1 MSQIDDEV
9 VRALPDLP
17 QIPSVH
23 MVVRDRLKSLI
34 LRGELAAGMRLH
46 QANLARSLGVS
57 VTPVREALRD
67 LAAVGLVDFD
77 PFLGAVVHEPT
88 AKELQDIYD
97 IRDHLASLAI
107 QRGVVNIRKAELAE
121 ASRLLVLMDDESDA
135 ERWGERNREFHSIID
150 GACRNL
156 QLTKILSRLHDA
168 SAIYVYFSMHYFP
181 YSNANDDHRRLL
193 QAYERGD
200 AEEALAITR
209 AHMKGTL
216 DAAIRHLEE
225 KTSAMA
231 GGDGAGIGAGE
242 KTKQK
247 GKS

>member
-9 VRALPDLP
+9 VRALPELR

-88 AKELQDIYD
+88 AKELQDIHD
-97 IRDHLASLAI
+97 IRDHLAPLAI
-107 QRGVVNIRKAELAE
+107 ERGVVNIRKDELAE
-121 ASRLLVLMDDESDA
+121 ATRLLALMDDESDA
-135 ERWGERNREFHSIID
+135 ERWNERNREFHLIID

-156 QLTKILSRLHDA
+156 QLTKILSQLHDA
-168 SAIYVYFSMHYFP
+168 SAIYVYFSMRYFP
-181 YSNANDDHRRLL
+181 NAHANVDHRRLL
-193 QAYERGD
+193 EAYERGD
-200 AEEALAITR
+200 TEEALAIMR

-216 DAAIRHLEE
+216 DAAIRYLEE

-231 GGDGAGIGAGE
+231 GGEGAEIGAGDE
-242 KTKQK
+242 IERR

>member
-1 MSQIDDEV
+1 MSQMNDEV
-9 VRALPDLP
+9 TRSLTENR

-23 MVVRDRLKSLI
+23 MVVRDRLKRLI
-34 LRGELAAGMRLH
+34 LRGELAAGTRLH

-88 AKELQDIYD
+88 AKELQEIYD
-97 IRDHLASLAI
+97 IRNHLVPLAVE
-107 QRGVVNIRKAELAE
+107 QGVVNIRKAELAE
-121 ASRLLVLMDDESDA
+121 ATRLLTQMEDESDP
-135 ERWGERNREFHSIID
+135 EQWNEWNREFHSIID

-156 QLTKILSRLHDA
+156 QLTKILSQLHDA
-168 SAIYVYFSMHYFP
+168 SAIYVYYAMRYFP
-181 YSNANDDHRRLL
+181 ISHGNDDHRRLL
-193 QAYERGD
+193 EAYKHGD
-200 AEEALAITR
+200 AEAALAIMR

-216 DAAIRHLEE
+216 DAAIRYLEE
-225 KTSAMA
+225 KTSAKA
-231 GGDGAGIGAGE
+231 GGEGAQMNAGDE
-242 KTKQK
+242 IVRN

>member
-1 MSQIDDEV
+1 MSQIDNELV
-9 VRALPDLP
+9 VALPDLG

-34 LRGELAAGMRLH
+34 LRSELVAGTRLH
-46 QANLARSLGVS
+46 QANLAKSLGVS

-97 IRDHLASLAI
+97 VRDHLASLSVR
-107 QRGVVNIRKAELAE
+107 RGVVNITKTELAE
-121 ASRLLVLMDDESDA
+121 AMRLLVLMDDESDA
-135 ERWGERNREFHSIID
+135 ERWGERNREFHLIID
-150 GACRNL
+150 GACRNP
-156 QLTKILSRLHDA
+156 QLTEILSRLHDA
-168 SAIYVYFSMHYFP
+168 SAIYVFFSMHYLP
-181 YSNANDDHRRLL
+181 NVNANEDHHRLL

-200 AEEALAITR
+200 AEDALAITR

-216 DAAIRHLEE
+216 DAAIRYLEE
-225 KTSAMA
+225 GASPLA
-231 GGDGAGIGAGE
+231 GGDGAGIGAGDGTE
-242 KTKQK
+242 R
-247 GKS
+247 GGMS